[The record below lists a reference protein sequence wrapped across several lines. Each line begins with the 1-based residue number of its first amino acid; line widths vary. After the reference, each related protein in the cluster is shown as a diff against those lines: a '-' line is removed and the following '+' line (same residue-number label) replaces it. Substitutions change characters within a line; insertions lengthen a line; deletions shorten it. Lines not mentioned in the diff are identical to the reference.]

1 MRKMVQIPILPH
13 LAKFVKASSRFDFI
27 RSNMEYLNAMYGAQT
42 VKCLKVKHYIPV
54 NRVSKRDAEKWFANV
69 TPDYQ
74 WIYVEVQDPT
84 ITRLFYLNIAL
95 QNCFLDQ
102 LIEHMTI
109 EKAISKN
116 AKLGLDKFLDKCDIS
131 ENDYK
136 VATGYKHWQR
146 YQKKL
151 IQKNAA

>member
-1 MRKMVQIPILPH
+1 
-13 LAKFVKASSRFDFI
+13 
-27 RSNMEYLNAMYGAQT
+27 
-42 VKCLKVKHYIPV
+42 
-54 NRVSKRDAEKWFANV
+54 
-69 TPDYQ
+69 
-74 WIYVEVQDPT
+74 
-84 ITRLFYLNIAL
+84 
-95 QNCFLDQ
+95 